1 MILEG
6 QDRRVQ
12 PNWQSVL
19 IVVQYDA
26 FIWTKKWNKNENKT
40 HFKINHG
47 LKTWLKKKKKD
58 NQSEGHSLAKLLLEL
73 IF

>member
-26 FIWTKKWNKNENKT
+26 FIWTKK
-40 HFKINHG
+40 
-47 LKTWLKKKKKD
+47 
-58 NQSEGHSLAKLLLEL
+58 
-73 IF
+73 